1 MMEDNKVAK
10 LVISTIIGEE
20 VDELELGPQEST
32 LHVETLTVCRLDF
45 NAKILTPSGHKVVM
59 IEMQKA
65 QFPTDIVRFRRYLGV
80 KYQKGNYFDEKNI
93 ETACQIYCI
102 FFLGHGLECSKA
114 PMLHVDY
121 SVKESLSGKQL
132 PNELVQGDEFIKGL
146 HHKSWIIQIPYIQ
159 NPRRKNDLE
168 LLLQLFDQKSTGDD
182 KKGLIIQNEENFPLP
197 FQQILRRLQ
206 YAAGNATFRKYMDE
220 EDDIIEGIK
229 AQMRKNDYDAKK
241 AVDAKLAEMRQQF
254 ELTLGESLK
263 KLELA
268 LNENQKKHEEREK
281 QFEEKERK
289 LEQAL
294 HEKDKIIEEL
304 GRKVE
309 NLEKNK

>member
-80 KYQKGNYFDEKNI
+80 KYQKGNYFDEKNV

-121 SVKESLSGKQL
+121 SVKESLLGKQL

-159 NPRRKNDLE
+159 NPRRKSDLDM
-168 LLLQLFDQKSTGDD
+168 LLQLFDQKCADD
-182 KKGLIIQNEENFPLP
+182 SRHMVNVKNEEEFTEP
-197 FQQILRRLQ
+197 FQYVIRKLQ
-206 YAAGNATFRKYMDE
+206 KVAEVDIVQAKMTN
-220 EDDIIEGIK
+220 EDDTIEGIQ
-229 AQMRKNDYDAKK
+229 AQIRKNAYDLEK
-241 AVDAKLAEMRQQF
+241 KLA
-254 ELTLGESLK
+254 
-263 KLELA
+263 
-268 LNENQKKHEEREK
+268 ENQKKHQQEIEEVQK
-281 QFEEKERK
+281 QRAAEGAANK
-289 LEQAL
+289 
-294 HEKDKIIEEL
+294 KIIEEQAKAL
-304 GRKVE
+304 EELKMENEKLRKAVE
-309 NLEKNK
+309 NNK

>member
-20 VDELELGPQEST
+20 VDELELGPQEAT

-132 PNELVQGDEFIKGL
+132 PNELVQGDEFIRGL

-159 NPRRKNDLE
+159 NPRRKNDIDM
-168 LLLQLFDQKSTGDD
+168 LLQLFDQKCADD
-182 KKGLIIQNEENFPLP
+182 NKHMVNVKNAEELSEP
-197 FQQILRRLQ
+197 FQLIVRRLQ
-206 YAAGNATFRKYMDE
+206 GAVEIDTVRENMNREDE
-220 EDDIIEGIK
+220 AIEDIK
-229 AQMRKNDYDAKK
+229 AKIRETEYLAEQKFN
-241 AVDAKLAEMRQQF
+241 AKLAEVEQHF
-254 ELTLGESLK
+254 ELTLGKRLK
-263 KLELA
+263 KLELV
-268 LNENQKKHEEREK
+268 LEEKEKRFEER
-281 QFEEKERK
+281 ERK
-289 LEQAL
+289 LEQTL
-294 HEKDKIIEEL
+294 NEKDKIIEEL

>member
-1 MMEDNKVAK
+1 MEDNKVAK

-20 VDELELGPQEST
+20 VDELELGPQEAT

-45 NAKILTPSGHKVVM
+45 NAKIITPSGHKVVM

-159 NPRRKNDLE
+159 NPRRKNDLDM
-168 LLLQLFDQKSTGDD
+168 LLQLFDQKSTGDD

-206 YAAGNATFRKYMDE
+206 YAAGNATLRKYMDE
-220 EDDIIEGIK
+220 EDDILEGIK
-229 AQMRKNDYDAKK
+229 SQMRENDYNAEKK
-241 AVDAKLAEMRQQF
+241 INAKLAEMQQHF
-254 ELTLGESLK
+254 ELTLGKSLK
-263 KLELA
+263 KVELA
-268 LNENQKKHEEREK
+268 LDEKEKKFEER
-281 QFEEKERK
+281 ERK

-294 HEKDKIIEEL
+294 NEKDKIIEEL
-304 GRKVE
+304 RRKVE